1 MPFDRTHRTHSTP
14 RAKRAWLS
22 ASLCLLVPA
31 IAGAQAATGAAS
43 PHAQVA
49 RAVTEI
55 EALDAMR
62 STLARTFAAGG
73 VAATDSTFAQVCK
86 PVKAQSMKV
95 AREQGWM
102 IAQLAERNRNA
113 DNTLDAGARRAF
125 AAMRRDPAL
134 MGQWERTTLKGA
146 TGLRYYRRV
155 TVESSCLAC
164 HGAKDARPDFVV
176 KGYPADKAYGF
187 SAGDL
192 RGLYSV
198 FIPDSTS
205 RK

>member
-1 MPFDRTHRTHSTP
+1 MPQRPVINTVINTVVRTVVV
-14 RAKRAWLS
+14 
-22 ASLCLLVPA
+22 ASVLVLALPLD
-31 IAGAQAATGAAS
+31 AGAQGAPKPTGAS
-43 PHAQVA
+43 PQLA
-49 RAVTEI
+49 RAVAEI
-55 EALDAMR
+55 EALDRMR
-62 STLARTFAAGG
+62 SSLARTFATGG

-95 AREQGWM
+95 AKEQGWV

-125 AAMRRDPAL
+125 TAMQRDPAL

-146 TGLRYYRRV
+146 TGMRYYRRV

-164 HGAKDARPDFVV
+164 HGARAARPDFVV
-176 KGYPADKAYGF
+176 KGYPNDKAYGF
-187 SAGDL
+187 AAGDL
-192 RGLYSV
+192 RGVYSV

-205 RK
+205 QQ